1 MIFAGFLIIIGFV
14 LLIYGANFLI
24 DGSSAIAKRLKITEL
39 VIGLTLVAF
48 GTSAPELFVNIL
60 ASVKKEAD
68 IAIGNILGS
77 NIANIFLI
85 LGISSIIYPLTLRKS
100 TIRKEIPLS
109 MLAAIVFVLL
119 ANGGNS
125 FLGLTR
131 ADGLILIVFFLFFIY
146 YAFTISKDKNET
158 FSVTIHTHSL
168 ARSLILIILGLVGL
182 LIGGNLV
189 VQNTVLV
196 ASTLGISEAVIA
208 LTIIAVGTS
217 LPELVTSVVAAY
229 KKRPDIAVGNI
240 VGSNIFNIF
249 WVLGI
254 SSIINPLPFSRV
266 LFFDAGVVILAT
278 LLLFVAMFIGKKH
291 LLERWQGIIF
301 VLLYIIYIIS
311 LVLR

>member
-1 MIFAGFLIIIGFV
+1 MILAGFLIIIGFV

-48 GTSAPELFVNIL
+48 GTSAPEFFVNIL

-77 NIANIFLI
+77 NIVNILLI
-85 LGISSIIYPLTLRKS
+85 LGISSIIYPLTLKKS
-100 TIRKEIPLS
+100 TVRKEIPLS

-119 ANGGNS
+119 ANGGSS

-131 ADGLILIVFFLFFIY
+131 ADGLILVVFFLFFLY
-146 YAFTISKDKNET
+146 YVFTIGKSKNET
-158 FSVTIHTHSL
+158 FDATIHAHSL

-189 VQNTVLV
+189 VQNAVLV

-217 LPELVTSVVAAY
+217 LPELATSVVAAY
-229 KKRPDIAVGNI
+229 KKQPDIAVGNI

-254 SSIINPLPFSRV
+254 SSIINPLPFSPV
-266 LFFDAGVVILAT
+266 LFFDAGVVIFAT

-291 LLERWQGIIF
+291 ILERWQGIIF
-301 VLLYIIYIIS
+301 VLLYIAYIIS

>member
-1 MIFAGFLIIIGFV
+1 MVFAGFLIIIGFV

-119 ANGGNS
+119 ANGGSS

-158 FSVTIHTHSL
+158 FGVTIHAHSL

-266 LFFDAGVVILAT
+266 LFFDAGVVVLAT

-301 VLLYIIYIIS
+301 VLLYIAYIIS